1 MTREELDKRI
11 NYLTFQRDGLR
22 AIVEPIRMHIDR
34 LGDEL
39 FELTN
44 TALVG
49 DRVRATIEASSNDAD
64 DDDVCDFDIVGQVT
78 KVIDSENKIV
88 VQTSNNFTYVITR
101 YCINEILR
109 D

>member
-11 NYLTFQRDGLR
+11 NHLTFQRDGLR

-44 TALVG
+44 TVLVG
-49 DRVRATIEASSNDAD
+49 DRVRATIEDD
-64 DDDVCDFDIVGQVT
+64 DDDVCDFDIVGHVT

-88 VQTSNNFTYVITR
+88 VQTPSNFTYVITKEA
-101 YCINEILR
+101 IDQILR